1 MQAYRIEVNRFDGR
15 GWSPWGFGHTF
26 GATTADGLIRFM
38 GPDPERRRL
47 EAAGLAIPAKL
58 FRKVP
63 DMPAAQPPPLGPKA
77 GGGAS
82 RAPDPFLEV
91 MESARTRLKRAQDAW
106 ADVERNAIL
115 EEVILDLDQTLAP
128 SKGAA

>member
-15 GWSPWGFGHTF
+15 GWSSWGCGHTF
-26 GATTADGLIRFM
+26 GAATADGLIDFM
-38 GPDPERRRL
+38 RPGLERRKL
-47 EAAGLAIPAKL
+47 EAAGLAIPGKL

-63 DMPAAQPPPLGPKA
+63 AMAAAAVPVPEA
-77 GGGAS
+77 GEVAS

-106 ADVERNAIL
+106 ADVERNAII
-115 EEVILDLDQTLAP
+115 EEVILALDQTLAP
-128 SKGAA
+128 SQGAA

>member
-1 MQAYRIEVNRFDGR
+1 
-15 GWSPWGFGHTF
+15 
-26 GATTADGLIRFM
+26 
-38 GPDPERRRL
+38 
-47 EAAGLAIPAKL
+47 
-58 FRKVP
+58 
-63 DMPAAQPPPLGPKA
+63 
-77 GGGAS
+77 
-82 RAPDPFLEV
+82 